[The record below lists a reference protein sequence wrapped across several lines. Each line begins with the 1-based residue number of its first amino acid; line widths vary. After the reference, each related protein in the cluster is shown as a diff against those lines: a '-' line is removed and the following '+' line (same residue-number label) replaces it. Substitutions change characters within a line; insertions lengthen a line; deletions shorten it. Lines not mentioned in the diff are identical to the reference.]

1 MAEAKTP
8 AKTAAKKV
16 TPKAPQDRKPKAE
29 EAEKPF
35 IPEEVPGWHLLKP
48 FSEVPVWD
56 QAPIISIV
64 EELQGGAAEGA
75 VIDAR
80 GEMVNLIGKLAKAL
94 LSVAKDTDEYTKFVS
109 GRDGLQNAANLA
121 FGWVRNLGES
131 EASES

>member
-8 AKTAAKKV
+8 AKKTT
-16 TPKAPQDRKPKAE
+16 TPKAPQDRKPKAA

-35 IPEEVPGWHLLKP
+35 IPEEVPGWHLLRP

-64 EELQGGAAEGA
+64 ESLQMGGKEGEVLEA
-75 VIDAR
+75 KGDMVKMI
-80 GEMVNLIGKLAKAL
+80 GELAKAL
-94 LSVAKDTDEYTKFVS
+94 LTVAIDEEAYTKFVS